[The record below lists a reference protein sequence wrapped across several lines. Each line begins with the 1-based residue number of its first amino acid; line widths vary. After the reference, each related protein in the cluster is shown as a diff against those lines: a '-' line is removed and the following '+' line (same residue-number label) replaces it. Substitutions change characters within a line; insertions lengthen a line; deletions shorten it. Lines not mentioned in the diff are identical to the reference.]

1 MLRVVLVLIAVSLA
15 VILAQWLPSTPAA
28 SGGVSTEL
36 SYFPAQTALVA
47 TIATDP
53 HGAAVENVS
62 ALLGAFPLAKLGID
76 AVESSLASR
85 RDSITRA
92 RSSPCSGNP
101 IVVGALNLQSPS
113 TSFLAVWITR
123 SAAKLTALVK
133 GLPGVTADGSL
144 DGATVY
150 RSGSMTVALDGAT
163 AVLGASSAQVGAAL
177 SRHAHGGGMSS
188 ADFSRGTASLPQD
201 ALVRAF
207 GNATTMLAAARTV
220 PWVGAIR
227 GYAVSLSAATT
238 GLVAQFRIDT
248 SARSLTSTQLPIV
261 PGAGPPELAGTLP
274 IALGLRDPAQTIPF
288 IEALDPSAVQ
298 PKLAQSLNALAP
310 LLTGNLIVESDT
322 RTTMGRA
329 QVSDP
334 GLAARRLARIPGI
347 VRAPGGFYAFRPGR
361 GKSLDLGLVG
371 NQLVAGAAAPS
382 QLRAFAAAPATPA
395 PNAPGAL
402 TFRISVLELLR
413 LALPSV
419 VGQLGIAQA
428 FLSTVGPV
436 TGSASATPQALTGRL
451 ALPVR

>member
-15 VILAQWLPSTPAA
+15 VILGGCGSSSTPAA

-85 RDSITRA
+85 GLNYQSEIE
-92 RSSPCSGNP
+92 PLFGNP